1 MSILTRK
8 ANLMFGTRA
17 AHLGPQGAREGVAD
31 MFAHNTR
38 KQSHSMGG
46 QILGGALLISVAM
59 SPAPS
64 MAANFE
70 CPQDNDLRTSPLDA
84 DLLRVL
90 PKGVTLSQPSQL
102 ASAVALMREH
112 GVPPYSTIDHLIALY
127 CPTVASNLS
136 LSNDQ
141 KTSRVRQ
148 FATSATRLVL
158 TNDSETGV
166 IFDVELK
173 PDVAEEASQ
182 RAAQAGLTVEQ
193 WMTQVIEAGVR

>member
-1 MSILTRK
+1 
-8 ANLMFGTRA
+8 MFGSRP
-17 AHLGPQGAREGVAD
+17 AHLKTQGARESLAG
-31 MFAHNTR
+31 MFVQISR
-38 KQSHSMGG
+38 KQYRSMAR
-46 QILGGALLISVAM
+46 QILSGTIFIGFAM
-59 SPAPS
+59 HPAPS
-64 MAANFE
+64 MAASFQ
-70 CPQDNDLRTSPLDA
+70 CPQDNDLKTSPLDA
-84 DLLRVL
+84 DLFRML
-90 PKGVTLSQPSQL
+90 PKGAALAQPNQL
-102 ASAVALMREH
+102 ASAIALMREH

-127 CPTVASNLS
+127 CPTVASNLG

-148 FATSATRLVL
+148 FATTATRLVL
-158 TNDSETGV
+158 TNDSETGI